1 MMKNKGKRNKRKN
14 NSLGILN
21 GVMKFLLFVFVLL
34 TIGGVL
40 ILSSKLINVTV
51 EGSNHYSKEEM
62 QELLLYKDTDKN
74 TLLFYLRHNYGETK
88 EIPFIEKT
96 DVRLIDRNTVNI
108 QVYEKVVTGCIEY
121 MGSYLYIDRDGII
134 VETSNERLP
143 DVPIITGLEF
153 SKLILHE
160 PIEVD
165 KPNVFQVILNLTQL
179 INTYDIDVNIINFNN
194 DLEVILF
201 SKDVRILLGKRSN
214 YDEQLAQLPNL
225 LASIEEGSDVGRKDK
240 KLLIDMK
247 NYKEGQDKIIAIPVE

>member
-1 MMKNKGKRNKRKN
+1 MKKNKLKRNKNKY
-14 NSLGILN
+14 NSSGILA
-21 GVMKFLLFVFVLL
+21 GVMKFLIFVFVLL
-34 TIGGVL
+34 IIGLVM
-40 ILSSKLINVTV
+40 IFTTKLTNVNV
-51 EGSNHYSKEEM
+51 EGSNHYSKEEI
-62 QELLLYKDTDKN
+62 QDILLSKDTDKN

-88 EIPFIEKT
+88 DIPFIEKI
-96 DVRLIDRNTVNI
+96 DISILDRNAVNI

-121 MGSYLYIDRDGII
+121 MGSYMYFDRDGII

-179 INTYDIDVNIINFNN
+179 IHTYNVDINIINFNN
-194 DLEVILF
+194 DLEVVLY
-201 SKDVRILLGKRSN
+201 SKDVQILLGKRNN

-225 LASIEEGSDVGRKDK
+225 LSSIEEGSDVEKKK

-247 NYKEGQDKIIAIPVE
+247 NYEEEQDKIIAIPLE

>member
-1 MMKNKGKRNKRKN
+1 MKKNKRKRNKKKY
-14 NSLGILN
+14 NSSGILD
-21 GVMKFLLFVFVLL
+21 GVMKFLFFVFVLL
-34 TIGGVL
+34 IFGVVL
-40 ILSSKLINVTV
+40 ILTTKLTNVTI
-51 EGSNHYSKEEM
+51 EGSNHYSKEEI
-62 QELLLYKDTDKN
+62 QDLLVSKETDKN
-74 TLLFYLRHNYGETK
+74 TLLFYLHHSYGETK
-88 EIPFIEKT
+88 KIPFVEKI
-96 DVRLIDRNTVNI
+96 DISLVDRNAVNI

-121 MGSYLYIDRDGII
+121 MGSYMYFDRDGIV

-143 DVPIITGLEF
+143 DVPVITGLEF

-179 INTYDIDVNIINFNN
+179 IHTYNVDVNIINFNS
-194 DLEVILF
+194 DLEVILY

-225 LASIEEGSDVGRKDK
+225 LASIEERSDVEKKEK

-247 NYKEGQDKIIAIPVE
+247 NYKEEQDKIIAIPLE